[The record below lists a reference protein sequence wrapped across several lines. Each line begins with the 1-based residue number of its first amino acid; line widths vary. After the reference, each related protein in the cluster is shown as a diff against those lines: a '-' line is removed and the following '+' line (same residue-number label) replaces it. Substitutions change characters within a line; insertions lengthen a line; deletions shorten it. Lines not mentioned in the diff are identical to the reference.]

1 MRLKVSNV
9 CQLLDKSKFPATLTE
24 GGVTFTNNGDGTIT
38 ANGTSTKNYAHYPI
52 VVPRP
57 AIGHKILVLPKN
69 NGKTQDHIYV
79 WASSSDSNSGW
90 VDDLGYGG
98 NIITITGIGNTL
110 KNPYTAIGINLN
122 VNKDWVMN
130 NHIYK
135 PQFFDLTEMY
145 GAGNEPTTIAQFR
158 QDFPNEMYEYSP
170 VCWKKFRRL
179 KYVTET
185 KNLFD
190 ISNADI
196 ISKDYY
202 FTLNQGEGS
211 NFYVMTVK
219 PGATYTVSYERF
231 INSDDTL
238 APSAL
243 ELSIQTGTRY
253 TDGTRLFLTL
263 GGGERGVWVK
273 RSGHFTVPSGI
284 TQVTFSGL
292 RDRFLYRNFMVQE
305 GSTATPYQPYG
316 YLPLNRGKYIANKEP
331 VQLLDKSRYPAT
343 GTSNGI
349 TYTKNEDGSYDVNGT
364 VTKNG
369 LSTYL
374 IGTAELKKNHI
385 YLNNSIPGTVAN
397 SQKSYVECKIYYRSE
412 GKWVFP
418 AARFKCSLDDAYA
431 QITLLVNQTA
441 GTVISDEKLCP
452 ELFDLTEMYGAGNE
466 PTAEEFWATHSKTTM
481 YDYNPYNAI
490 TFR

>member
-9 CQLLDKSKFPATLTE
+9 CQLLDKSKYPATITNN
-24 GGVTFTNNGDGTIT
+24 GVTFTNNGDGTIT
-38 ANGTSTKNYAHYPI
+38 LNGTNTGGGSNLYTFMKVSVKAGHYYYIYSGQAGTWGTCMFTVDRSISADKIDGYIGFQGAHSFDNCAAYLFIGEGATFNNY
-52 VVPRP
+52 VV
-57 AIGHKILVLPKN
+57 
-69 NGKTQDHIYV
+69 
-79 WASSSDSNSGW
+79 
-90 VDDLGYGG
+90 
-98 NIITITGIGNTL
+98 
-110 KNPYTAIGINLN
+110 
-122 VNKDWVMN
+122 
-130 NHIYK
+130 K

-145 GAGNEPTTIAQFR
+145 GAGNEPTTVAQFR

-190 ISNADI
+190 MHNLTAYTPETLPHGTAGVYNGVI
-196 ISKDYY
+196 ISRGRIDDTTCSTGKTLRQLCPDLIAGETY
-202 FTLNQGEGS
+202 TLNFE
-211 NFYVMTVK
+211 T
-219 PGATYTVSYERF
+219 
-231 INSDDTL
+231 
-238 APSAL
+238 
-243 ELSIQTGTRY
+243 
-253 TDGTRLFLTL
+253 
-263 GGGERGVWVK
+263 
-273 RSGHFTVPSGI
+273 TVPSSVGGQYESIHLRGSGNWWRRNRKII
-284 TQVTFSGL
+284 TESDLSAVVYIYAETDGAVYMTYNLQI
-292 RDRFLYRNFMVQE
+292 E
-305 GSTATPYQPYG
+305 KGSTATPYQPYG

-331 VQLLDKSRYPAT
+331 VQLLDKSKYPPT

-385 YLNNSIPGTVAN
+385 YLNNSRPGTVAN
-397 SQKSYVECKIYYRSE
+397 SQKSYVECKMYYRSE
-412 GKWVFP
+412 GKWIFP
-418 AARFKCSLDDAYA
+418 AARFKCGLDDAYA

-441 GTVISDEKLCP
+441 GTVISNEKLYP

-466 PTAEEFWATHSKTTM
+466 PTAEEFWATHPKTTM

>member
-9 CQLLDKSKFPATLTE
+9 CQLLDKSKFPATTTLN
-24 GGVTFTNNGDGTIT
+24 GVTFTNNGDGTIT
-38 ANGTSTKNYAHYPI
+38 TTGNASNLGSWLNMFYLNFNITKTHKYLLCGS
-52 VVPRP
+52 P
-57 AIGHKILVLPKN
+57 AG
-69 NGKTQDHIYV
+69 G
-79 WASSSDSNSGW
+79 SSSTYFMRLIPRIDGDPKDTGEGVIFSAMETAEKYVTLQTLPGSG
-90 VDDLGYGG
+90 D
-98 NIITITGIGNTL
+98 
-110 KNPYTAIGINLN
+110 NL
-122 VNKDWVMN
+122 VW
-130 NHIYK
+130 K